1 MERARHKLDRAAI
14 LAAAGQLVDDEGLDG
29 LTMRRLADRLGVTT
43 MATYRHVPD
52 RATLID
58 ALIDDLGAS
67 IVVPA
72 ATGDWRH
79 DLAAIAR
86 SLRSGLLARPALV
99 GAVINRPA
107 LGPSAIRLG
116 EATYAGLRPAGFGPR
131 TTERAA
137 ALLFGYVLGFLA
149 LEVPRHH
156 PVGAAPLYTDQEA
169 LQAGY
174 EEVDPTTLRYTMEVM
189 PEAGR
194 FVDDEQFEFGL
205 TALLDGIAAR
215 HPGA

>member
-1 MERARHKLDRAAI
+1 MAQPRQKLDRATI

-43 MATYRHVPD
+43 MATYRHFPD

-67 IVVPA
+67 IVIPP
-72 ATGDWRH
+72 ATGAWRD

-99 GAVINRPA
+99 GAVITRPA
-107 LGPSAIRLG
+107 LGPSAILLG
-116 EATYAGLRPAGFGPR
+116 EAAYAALRPAGFGPR

-137 ALLFGYVLGFLA
+137 ALVFGYVLGFLA

-156 PVGAAPLYTDQEA
+156 PVGAAPLYADQDA
-169 LQAGY
+169 LQTGY
-174 EEVDPTTLRYTMEVM
+174 GEVDPAALRYTLEVM

-194 FVDDEQFEFGL
+194 FVDDEQFAFGL
-205 TALLDGIAAR
+205 ATLLDGIAAR
-215 HPGA
+215 HPGD